1 MGAKL
6 MDNSIAESK
15 QHVILTFEEAQDLD
29 IKIVSGVRNI
39 LRCLVDMYNGEG
51 YKALGHDNWGEYL
64 GTVSFRAGVKAKALR
79 RWTKAAL
86 LEDGTGLELGT
97 FSEGT
102 VRPIIDTLS
111 DRKGFDSNDREAA
124 LDLALELSNGIYEEV
139 TAKVARAA
147 AYYIYTEVSTPDAG
161 NDLVDRLKSGEI
173 TSEAA
178 YTISGIMQGDDAKG
192 IEHILAQT
200 SDPDLAGFMV
210 GLRRNEPRKWEDIQD
225 TIEMSGHVPTDNGQ
239 VHINEATRGDLI
251 DHLNEPQ
258 RMKRYEK
265 AVERT
270 EALKRVAELAAKLA
284 VDYWGIHPE
293 VPGNLKHMSS
303 EAELYQLLID
313 LRYIK
318 YGVVN
323 GSTN

>member
-1 MGAKL
+1 
-6 MDNSIAESK
+6 MDQSIVESK
-15 QHVILTFEEAQDLD
+15 QHVVLTLQEAQDLD
-29 IKIVSGVRNI
+29 ARIVTSSQK
-39 LRCLVDMYNGEG
+39 LRGDLLDMYNGEG
-51 YKALGHDNWGEYL
+51 YKALGHEYWGDYL
-64 GTVSFRAGVKAKALR
+64 NTVADRTDVKAKALR

-102 VRPIIDTLS
+102 IRPIIDTLS
-111 DRKGFDSNDREAA
+111 DRKGFDSDDREAA
-124 LDLALELSNGIYEEV
+124 LDLALELSNGIYEAV
-139 TAKVARAA
+139 TAKTARAA
-147 AYYIYTEVSTPDAG
+147 AFYVYTEASTPAAG

-178 YTISGIMQGDDAKG
+178 YTIAGIMQDDDAKG
-192 IEHILAQT
+192 IEHILAHT
-200 SDPDLAGFMV
+200 SDPDLAGLMV
-210 GLRRNEPRKWEDIQD
+210 GLRRNEPDKWADIQD
-225 TIEMSGHVPTDNGQ
+225 TIEMSGYVPTDNGQ

-284 VDYWGIHPE
+284 IDYWGIHPE
-293 VPGNLKHMSS
+293 VPDNLKSMPS
-303 EAELYQLLID
+303 ESELYQLLLD

-318 YGVVN
+318 YGS
-323 GSTN
+323 G

>member
-1 MGAKL
+1 
-6 MDNSIAESK
+6 MDTSIVESK
-15 QHVILTFEEAQDLD
+15 QYMILTLEEAQDLD
-29 IKIVSGVRNI
+29 ARIVTSSQK
-39 LRCLVDMYNGEG
+39 LRSDLLNMYNGEG
-51 YKALGHDNWGEYL
+51 YKALGHEYWGDYL
-64 GTVSFRAGVKAKALR
+64 NTVSERTDVKAKALR

-102 VRPIIDTLS
+102 IRPIIDTLS
-111 DRKGFDSNDREAA
+111 DRKGFDSDDREAA
-124 LDLALELSNGIYEEV
+124 LDLALELSNGIYENV
-139 TAKVARAA
+139 TAKTARTAA
-147 AYYIYTEVSTPDAG
+147 FYVYTEATTPPEGEA
-161 NDLVDRLKSGEI
+161 LVERLKSGEV

-178 YTISGIMQGDDAKG
+178 YTIAGIMQHDDAKG

-210 GLRRNEPRKWEDIQD
+210 GLKRNELDKWQDIQE
-225 TIEMSGHVPTDNGQ
+225 TIEMSGFVPTDNGQ
-239 VHINEATRGDLI
+239 VHINAATRGDLI

-270 EALKRVAELAAKLA
+270 EALKRVAKLAASMA
-284 VDYWGIHPE
+284 IDYWGIHPE
-293 VPGNLKHMSS
+293 VPENLRSMPS
-303 EAELYQLLID
+303 ESELYQLLID

-323 GSTN
+323 GPTD